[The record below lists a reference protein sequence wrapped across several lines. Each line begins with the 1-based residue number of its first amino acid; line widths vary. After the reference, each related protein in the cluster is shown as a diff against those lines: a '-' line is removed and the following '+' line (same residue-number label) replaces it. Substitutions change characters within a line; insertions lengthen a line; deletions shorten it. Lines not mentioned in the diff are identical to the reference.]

1 MTATVNTSSRRT
13 AWRSCTLGPWE
24 ADDGLR
30 TLPGALDSGLTAPI
44 SSVKDMGSNGMMLA
58 PWPDVAQ
65 AHGFI
70 SGFTS
75 TRISP
80 PQDGQSRGLQNVVL
94 RFPDAAAAAAAA
106 AEMAAKAPP
115 LRDIAPSPP
124 APVANTPE
132 SLAVTYALPDGIT
145 RVDSFTPHGSFVLYQ
160 SARTATAFIG
170 KSARTS
176 SSTPRWSCRRSE
188 STNSPPPIRP
198 PWPTC
203 PSIRPDAYWH

>member
-1 MTATVNTSSRRT
+1 MAAVLVVAGCSSSTIQGKAVKASGAHTAVVALMDTGAYATTPGHPFGVVGDDRDSQH
-13 AWRSCTLGPWE
+13 LIE
-24 ADDGLR
+24 AHRMAELHPGAVGGGR
-30 TLPGALDSGLTAPI
+30 WPGTLPGALDSGLTAPI

-160 SARTATAFIG
+160 
-170 KSARTS
+170 
-176 SSTPRWSCRRSE
+176 
-188 STNSPPPIRP
+188 
-198 PWPTC
+198 
-203 PSIRPDAYWH
+203 